1 STVGMHLKVKVVHL
15 QGCSEAFLSLV
26 GVLKEQRRL
35 SQNALLEYAKCII
48 SAIFPVLMQINEN
61 ELDIVSPQGQGFIVP
76 RLVELLLQRIAMKSP
91 LIRSATMD
99 VLLSMIK
106 SKALVDRYDDRDI
119 FHAYY
124 AVAQLVLLSTP
135 RKGQSG
141 GAMTLGMKR
150 YKSQRA
156 ACVEAICKGVEEL
169 DDPIKT
175 RQFRDRM
182 MLCR

>member
-1 STVGMHLKVKVVHL
+1 VGYSK
-15 QGCSEAFLSLV
+15 SSRSRFYSSAV
-26 GVLKEQRRL
+26 GR
-35 SQNALLEYAKCII
+35 II
-48 SAIFPVLMQINEN
+48 AAEN
-61 ELDIVSPQGQGFIVP
+61 RHE
-76 RLVELLLQRIAMKSP
+76 SP

-135 RKGQSG
+135 RKGQWG

-156 ACVEAICKGVEEL
+156 ACVEAICKGIEEL
-169 DDPIKT
+169 DDPIET
-175 RQFRDRM
+175 HQFRDRM